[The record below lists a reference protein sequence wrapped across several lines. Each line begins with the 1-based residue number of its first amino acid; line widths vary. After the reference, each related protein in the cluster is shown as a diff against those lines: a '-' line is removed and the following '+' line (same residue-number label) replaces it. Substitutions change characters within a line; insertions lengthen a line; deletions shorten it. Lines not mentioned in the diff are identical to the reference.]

1 MANTAKPVVNSD
13 ILAKLDAVIKMNEA
27 LLAENESLRQKIST
41 NKDGRRNVELGC
53 NACMGVTLT
62 SAAGDIEID
71 VKFGDIVTIS
81 SEDMNVL
88 LKSNANRQLLIN
100 NIIYFV
106 DPSEYENFGVRA
118 RVDMSDDKLIDI
130 ICNGSEKQLQTYLED
145 STSKKFQSDV
155 VNTLFYKIVIMN
167 MNGAF
172 GNMKYENRKVI
183 ENYFNMEI
191 DMATRLYKS
200 MISVIG

>member
-1 MANTAKPVVNSD
+1 MANTTKTAIDSD
-13 ILAKLDAVIKMNEA
+13 ILAKLDAVIKMNET
-27 LLAENESLRQKIST
+27 LLAENESLRRKVSS
-41 NKDGRRNVELGC
+41 NKDGRRNVEISC

-62 SAAGDIEID
+62 SASGDIEID

-88 LKSNANRQLLIN
+88 LKSNVNRQLLVN
-100 NIIYFV
+100 NIVYFV
-106 DPSEYENFGVRA
+106 DPAEYDNFGIRS
-118 RVDMSDDKLIDI
+118 RVDMSDATIIDVV
-130 ICNGSEKQLQTYLED
+130 CNGDEQRIKDYLEAT
-145 STSKKFQSDV
+145 TSRKFQSDV
-155 VNTLFYKIVIMN
+155 VNALFYKIVIMN

-183 ENYFNMEI
+183 ETYFQMEI

>member
-1 MANTAKPVVNSD
+1 MANTIKPVIDGD
-13 ILAKLDAVIKMNEA
+13 IIAKLDAVIKMNET
-27 LLAENESLRQKIST
+27 LLAENKSLRQKISL
-41 NKDGRRNVELGC
+41 NKDGRRNVEIGC

-88 LKSNANRQLLIN
+88 LKSNVNRQLLVN
-100 NIIYFV
+100 NIVYFV
-106 DPSEYENFGVRA
+106 DQAEYENFGIRS
-118 RVDMSDDKLIDI
+118 RVDMSDTTLIDVV
-130 ICNGSEKQLQTYLED
+130 CNGDEKRIIKYLDE

-155 VNTLFYKIVIMN
+155 VNALFYKIVIMN

-172 GNMKYENRKVI
+172 GNMKYENSKVI
-183 ENYFNMEI
+183 EIYFNMEI
-191 DMATRLYKS
+191 DMATRLYKA
-200 MISVIG
+200 MVSVIG

>member
-1 MANTAKPVVNSD
+1 MANTTKSVVNSD
-13 ILAKLDAVIKMNEA
+13 LLAKLDAVIKMNET

-41 NKDGRRNVELGC
+41 NKDGRRNVEVGC

-62 SAAGDIEID
+62 SASGDIEID
-71 VKFGDIVTIS
+71 VKFGDVISIS
-81 SEDMNVL
+81 SEDMNIL
-88 LKSNANRQLLIN
+88 LKSNTNRQLLIN

-106 DPSEYENFGVRA
+106 DPAEYDNFGVRA
-118 RVDMSDDKLIDI
+118 RVDMSDKKLVDI
-130 ICNGSEKQLQTYLED
+130 ICNGDETKIKAYLDE
-145 STSKKFQSDV
+145 STSKKFQADV
-155 VNTLFYKIVIMN
+155 VNTLFYKIVILN

>member
-1 MANTAKPVVNSD
+1 MANTVKTSVNED

-27 LLAENESLRQKIST
+27 LLAENESLRQKVSF
-41 NKDGRRNVELGC
+41 NKDGRRNVEIGC

-81 SEDMNVL
+81 SEDMNIL
-88 LKSNANRQLLIN
+88 LKSNVNRQLLVN

-106 DPSEYENFGVRA
+106 DGAEYDNFGIRA
-118 RVDMSDDKLIDI
+118 RVDMSDKKLIDI
-130 ICNGSEKQLQTYLED
+130 VCNGSEKQIIKYLDE

-155 VNTLFYKIVIMN
+155 LNALFYKIVIMN
-167 MNGAF
+167 MNGMF

>member
-1 MANTAKPVVNSD
+1 MTNTTKTAIDSD
-13 ILAKLDAVIKMNEA
+13 ILAKLDAVIKMNET
-27 LLAENESLRQKIST
+27 LLAENESLRRKVSS
-41 NKDGRRNVELGC
+41 NRDGRRNVEISC

-62 SAAGDIEID
+62 SASGDIEID

-88 LKSNANRQLLIN
+88 LKSNTNRQLLVN

-106 DPSEYENFGVRA
+106 DPAEYDNFGIRS
-118 RVDMSDDKLIDI
+118 RVDMSDATIVDV
-130 ICNGSEKQLQTYLED
+130 ICNGDEKRVHDYLETA
-145 STSKKFQSDV
+145 TSKKFQSDV
-155 VNTLFYKIVIMN
+155 VNALFYKIVIMN

-172 GNMKYENRKVI
+172 GNMKYENRKVV
-183 ENYFNMEI
+183 ENYFGMEI
-191 DMATRLYKS
+191 DMATRLYKA

>member
-1 MANTAKPVVNSD
+1 MANATKTVVDND
-13 ILAKLDAVIKMNEA
+13 ILAKLDAVIKMNEN
-27 LLAENESLRQKIST
+27 LLAENKELRQKIRF
-41 NKDGRRNVELGC
+41 NKDGRRNVEIGC

-88 LKSNANRQLLIN
+88 LKSNVNRQLLVN
-100 NIIYFV
+100 NIVYFV
-106 DPSEYENFGVRA
+106 DPAEYDNFGIRS
-118 RVDMSDDKLIDI
+118 RVDMSDEKIVDV
-130 ICNGSEKQLQTYLED
+130 ICNGDEKRVLKYLDET
-145 STSKKFQSDV
+145 TSKRFQSDV
-155 VNTLFYKIVIMN
+155 VNALFYKIVIMN

-191 DMATRLYKS
+191 DMATRLYKA

>member
-1 MANTAKPVVNSD
+1 MANTTKPVIDGD
-13 ILAKLDAVIKMNEA
+13 ILAKLDAVIKMNET
-27 LLAENESLRQKIST
+27 LLAENKSLRQKISL
-41 NKDGRRNVELGC
+41 NKDGRRNVEIGC

-88 LKSNANRQLLIN
+88 LKSNVNRQLLVN
-100 NIIYFV
+100 NIVYFV
-106 DPSEYENFGVRA
+106 DQAEYENFGIRS
-118 RVDMSDDKLIDI
+118 RVDMSDAMLIDVV
-130 ICNGSEKQLQTYLED
+130 CNGDEKRIIKYLDE

-155 VNTLFYKIVIMN
+155 VNALFYKIVIMN

-191 DMATRLYKS
+191 DMATRLYKA
-200 MISVIG
+200 MVSVIG

>member
-1 MANTAKPVVNSD
+1 MANTTKPVIDGD
-13 ILAKLDAVIKMNEA
+13 ILAKLDAVIKMNET
-27 LLAENESLRQKIST
+27 LLAENKSLRQKISL
-41 NKDGRRNVELGC
+41 NKDGRRNVEIGC

-88 LKSNANRQLLIN
+88 LKSNVNRQLLVN
-100 NIIYFV
+100 NIVYFV
-106 DPSEYENFGVRA
+106 DQAEYENFGIRS
-118 RVDMSDDKLIDI
+118 RVDMSDATLIDVV
-130 ICNGSEKQLQTYLED
+130 CNGDEKRIIKYLDE

-155 VNTLFYKIVIMN
+155 VNALFYKIVVMN

-191 DMATRLYKS
+191 DMATRLYKA
-200 MISVIG
+200 MVSVIG

>member
-1 MANTAKPVVNSD
+1 MANTAKTVVDND
-13 ILAKLDAVIKMNEA
+13 ILAKLDAVIKMNET
-27 LLAENESLRQKIST
+27 LLAENKSLRQKISL
-41 NKDGRRNVELGC
+41 NKDGRRNVEIGC

-88 LKSNANRQLLIN
+88 LKSNVNRQLLVN
-100 NIIYFV
+100 NIVYFV
-106 DPSEYENFGVRA
+106 DSAEYENFGIRS
-118 RVDMSDDKLIDI
+118 RVDMSDETLVDVV
-130 ICNGSEKQLQTYLED
+130 CNGDESRLLKYLDD

-155 VNTLFYKIVIMN
+155 VNALFYKIVVMN

-183 ENYFNMEI
+183 ESYFNMEI
-191 DMATRLYKS
+191 DMATRLYKA

>member
-1 MANTAKPVVNSD
+1 MANTIKPVIDGD
-13 ILAKLDAVIKMNEA
+13 IIAKLDAVIKMNET
-27 LLAENESLRQKIST
+27 LLAENKSLRQKISL
-41 NKDGRRNVELGC
+41 NKDGRRNVEIGC

-88 LKSNANRQLLIN
+88 LKSNVNRQLLVN
-100 NIIYFV
+100 NIVYFV
-106 DPSEYENFGVRA
+106 DQAEYENFGIRS
-118 RVDMSDDKLIDI
+118 RVDMSDTTLIDVV
-130 ICNGSEKQLQTYLED
+130 CNGDEKRIIKYLDE

-155 VNTLFYKIVIMN
+155 VNALFYKIVIMN

-191 DMATRLYKS
+191 DMATRLYKA
-200 MISVIG
+200 MVSVIG

>member
-1 MANTAKPVVNSD
+1 MANTTKPVIDGD
-13 ILAKLDAVIKMNEA
+13 ILAKLDAVIKMNET
-27 LLAENESLRQKIST
+27 LLAENKSLRQKISL
-41 NKDGRRNVELGC
+41 NKDGRRNVEIGC

-88 LKSNANRQLLIN
+88 LKSNVNRQLLVN
-100 NIIYFV
+100 NIVYFV
-106 DPSEYENFGVRA
+106 DQAEYENFGIRS
-118 RVDMSDDKLIDI
+118 RVDMSDAMLI
-130 ICNGSEKQLQTYLED
+130 
-145 STSKKFQSDV
+145 DV
-155 VNTLFYKIVIMN
+155 VNALFYKIVIMN

-191 DMATRLYKS
+191 DMATRLYKA
-200 MISVIG
+200 MVSVIG

>member
-1 MANTAKPVVNSD
+1 
-13 ILAKLDAVIKMNEA
+13 
-27 LLAENESLRQKIST
+27 
-41 NKDGRRNVELGC
+41 
-53 NACMGVTLT
+53 
-62 SAAGDIEID
+62 
-71 VKFGDIVTIS
+71 
-81 SEDMNVL
+81 
-88 LKSNANRQLLIN
+88 
-100 NIIYFV
+100 
-106 DPSEYENFGVRA
+106 
-118 RVDMSDDKLIDI
+118 MSDDKLIDL
-130 ICNGSEKQLQTYLED
+130 ICNGSEKQIQTYLED
-145 STSKKFQSDV
+145 ATSKKFQSDV

>member
-1 MANTAKPVVNSD
+1 MANTTKSVVNSD
-13 ILAKLDAVIKMNEA
+13 LLAKLDAVIKMNEA
-27 LLAENESLRQKIST
+27 LLAENESLRQKVST
-41 NKDGRRNVELGC
+41 NKDGRRNVEVGC

-62 SAAGDIEID
+62 SASGDIEID
-71 VKFGDIVTIS
+71 VKFGDVISIS
-81 SEDMNVL
+81 SEDMNIL
-88 LKSNANRQLLIN
+88 LKSNTNRQLLIN

-106 DPSEYENFGVRA
+106 DPAEYDNFGIRA
-118 RVDMSDDKLIDI
+118 RVDMSDKKLVDI
-130 ICNGSEKQLQTYLED
+130 ICNGDEAKIKAYLDE
-145 STSKKFQSDV
+145 STSKKFQADV
-155 VNTLFYKIVIMN
+155 VNTLFYKIVILN

>member
-1 MANTAKPVVNSD
+1 MANTVKTSVNED

-27 LLAENESLRQKIST
+27 LLAENESLRQKVSF
-41 NKDGRRNVELGC
+41 NKDGRRNVEIGC

-81 SEDMNVL
+81 SEDMNIL
-88 LKSNANRQLLIN
+88 LKSNVNRQLLVN

-106 DPSEYENFGVRA
+106 DGAEYDNFGIRA
-118 RVDMSDDKLIDI
+118 RVDMSDKKLIDI
-130 ICNGSEKQLQTYLED
+130 VCNGNEKQIIKYLDE

-155 VNTLFYKIVIMN
+155 LNALFYKIVIMN
-167 MNGAF
+167 MNGMF

>member
-1 MANTAKPVVNSD
+1 MANTTKPVIDGD
-13 ILAKLDAVIKMNEA
+13 ILAKLDAVIKMNET
-27 LLAENESLRQKIST
+27 LLAENKSLRQKISL
-41 NKDGRRNVELGC
+41 NKDGRRNVEIGC

-88 LKSNANRQLLIN
+88 LKSNVNRQLLVN
-100 NIIYFV
+100 NIVYFV
-106 DPSEYENFGVRA
+106 DQAEYENFGIRS
-118 RVDMSDDKLIDI
+118 RVDMSDATLIDVV
-130 ICNGSEKQLQTYLED
+130 CNGDEKRIIKYLDE

-155 VNTLFYKIVIMN
+155 VNALFYKIVIMN

-191 DMATRLYKS
+191 DMATRLYKA
-200 MISVIG
+200 MVSVIG

>member
-1 MANTAKPVVNSD
+1 MANTTKPVIDGD
-13 ILAKLDAVIKMNEA
+13 ILAKLDAVIKMNET
-27 LLAENESLRQKIST
+27 LLAENKSLRQKISL
-41 NKDGRRNVELGC
+41 NKDGRRNVEIGC

-88 LKSNANRQLLIN
+88 LKSNVNRQLLVN
-100 NIIYFV
+100 NIVYFV
-106 DPSEYENFGVRA
+106 DPAEYENFGIRS
-118 RVDMSDDKLIDI
+118 RVDMSDATLVDVV
-130 ICNGSEKQLQTYLED
+130 CNGDEKRIIKYLDE

-155 VNTLFYKIVIMN
+155 VNALFYKIVIMN

-191 DMATRLYKS
+191 DMATRLYKA
-200 MISVIG
+200 MVSVIG

>member
-1 MANTAKPVVNSD
+1 MANTTKPVIDGD
-13 ILAKLDAVIKMNEA
+13 ILAKLDAVIKMNET
-27 LLAENESLRQKIST
+27 LLAENKSLRQKISL
-41 NKDGRRNVELGC
+41 NKDGRRNVEIGC

-81 SEDMNVL
+81 SEDMNIL
-88 LKSNANRQLLIN
+88 LKSNVNRQLLVN
-100 NIIYFV
+100 NIVYFV
-106 DPSEYENFGVRA
+106 DQAEYENFGIRS
-118 RVDMSDDKLIDI
+118 RVDMSDATLIDVV
-130 ICNGSEKQLQTYLED
+130 CNGDEKRIIKYLDE

-155 VNTLFYKIVIMN
+155 VNALFYKIVIMN

-191 DMATRLYKS
+191 DMATRLYKA